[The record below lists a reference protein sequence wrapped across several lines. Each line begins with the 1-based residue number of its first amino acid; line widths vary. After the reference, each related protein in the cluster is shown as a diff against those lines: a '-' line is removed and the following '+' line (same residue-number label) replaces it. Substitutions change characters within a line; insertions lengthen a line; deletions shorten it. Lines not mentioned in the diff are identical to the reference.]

1 MAIEADAVPERVLE
15 VTWLGD
21 LDLAEDLALAAGPAS
36 VAVLVPAAG
45 PDLVLHH
52 SVARRR
58 RCLVE

>member
-15 VTWLGD
+15 VTWPGD
-21 LDLAEDLALAAGPAS
+21 LDLAEDLALA
-36 VAVLVPAAG
+36 AVLVPAAG